1 MNECEQFIDKI
12 EKDKIKRN
20 GFDVVGEKYDDESE
34 ESDSYQEITISP
46 KKIDKLTSP

>member
-20 GFDVVGEKYDDESE
+20 GFDVVGNNYDDDDDSE

-46 KKIDKLTSP
+46 KKID

>member
-20 GFDVVGEKYDDESE
+20 GFDVAGEKYDDDDDSE

-46 KKIDKLTSP
+46 SKIK